1 MSNEIL
7 SAKIKELKE
16 LEQMQAELKAEIET
30 IKDELKSVLVE
41 QDTEELVVNANNEI
55 HIIRFTTVL
64 SQRFDSTQLKKK
76 LPEVY
81 TAYLKQ
87 VQSKRFSIA

>member
-7 SAKIKELKE
+7 TAKIKELQE
-16 LEQMQAELKAEIET
+16 LEQMQAELKAEIES
-30 IKDELKSVLVE
+30 IKDELKSVLIE
-41 QDTEELVVNANNEI
+41 RDTEELVVNANNEI

-64 SQRFDSTQLKKK
+64 SQRFDSTRLKKK